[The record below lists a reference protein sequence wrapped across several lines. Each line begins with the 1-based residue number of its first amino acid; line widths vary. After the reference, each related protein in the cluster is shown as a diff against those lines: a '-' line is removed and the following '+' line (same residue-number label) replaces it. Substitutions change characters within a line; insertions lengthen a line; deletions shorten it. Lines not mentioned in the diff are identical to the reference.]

1 MKTSGIPDRWLR
13 CCATALAVSAL
24 LAGCGDGKSAA
35 SGGGAGNPGDTTAPV
50 ASLSAPVPGAG
61 LAAVV
66 TLAADASDNVGV
78 ASVQFLLDGDP
89 LGSPDTTSPYS
100 YSWDTTSVTN
110 GPHTLAA
117 IATDAAGNSAT
128 STAIG
133 VTVANPVPDITA
145 PAVSLTAPASG
156 TISGTVNVS
165 ANATDDAGVAS
176 VQFLLDGNPLGQ
188 ADASPPFSF
197 SFDTRNVAN
206 GAHVFSAIAG
216 DTAGNTA
223 TSAPVSVTVANPT
236 GDITPPDVSVIGP
249 SGGLTVSK
257 TIAVIATASDD
268 TAVAGVRL
276 QVDGANSGP
285 EDTALPY
292 SFEWDSR
299 TLPNGAHTFAAV
311 ARDAAGNVR
320 TSAPV
325 TVTVSNVASAVRPAI
340 SVGPAIADPPT
351 LVTLGVSVPIY
362 DGDTNYNAQAR
373 AYYRVAG
380 QTTWT
385 EALPLLRVRIEFTTD
400 EDPPIYD
407 VAEQFAGSIFD
418 LQPDTDYEIRL
429 DVTDPDGGNR
439 SQQISARTRAPPGA
453 NPANPRTVNVATAA
467 GLNAAIAAAMPGD
480 VITLANG
487 TYSGAIAIM
496 RGGTAANPVFIR
508 GQSRD
513 GAIINATGATY
524 GMTFTG
530 ANVVIENLTIRGST
544 WGMRLAD
551 TSNVVVRR
559 LRITEV
565 GYGVDMRDGI
575 NRNNYIC
582 DNLLEGNFR
591 VWPDN
596 VGPWEHEGI
605 AVTGEGH
612 VVCHNTLSGF
622 DDALGLDHKETHLRD
637 AIPNR
642 ATDFYGNDVLW
653 SGDNGVELDGTDRNV
668 RAFRNRFTNCG
679 NHCIS
684 FQPVWGGPAYAI
696 RNIVYNNGT
705 SPYKLNNDPTG
716 FYILHNTV
724 VRPGRAFQQSSGQA
738 ANFHFL
744 NNLTVG
750 TTEAV
755 NFTTLIIRG
764 TETID
769 YNGWSPDGVFTF
781 TDTWTSFADLQIR
794 SPYEQHGVVLTGLP
808 FETALTIPPGYQ
820 TFVAPLDARLSA
832 TTNALDRALR
842 LPNINDAFTG
852 AGPDLGAVERGAT
865 YPTFGVR
872 ANAP

>member
-1 MKTSGIPDRWLR
+1 MI
-13 CCATALAVSAL
+13 SAL
-24 LAGCGDGKSAA
+24 LAGCGNGKSAT
-35 SGGGAGNPGDTTAPV
+35 GGGAGNTSDTTAPV
-50 ASLSAPVPGAG
+50 VSLSAPVPGAS
-61 LAAVV
+61 LAAAV
-66 TLAADASDNVGV
+66 TLAADASDNVSV
-78 ASVQFLLDGDP
+78 ASVQFLLDGAP
-89 LGSPDTTSPYS
+89 LGSPDTAPPYAN
-100 YSWDTTSVTN
+100 SWDTTGVTN
-110 GPHTLAA
+110 GPHILSAVA
-117 IATDAAGNSAT
+117 MDAAGNSTT
-128 STAIG
+128 SAAIDIM
-133 VTVANPVPDITA
+133 VANPVSDTTA
-145 PAVSLTAPASG
+145 PTISLTAPASG
-156 TISGTVNVS
+156 TISGTVNVA
-165 ANATDDAGVAS
+165 ANATDDVGVAS
-176 VQFLLDGNPLGQ
+176 VQLLLDGNPLGQ
-188 ADASPPFSF
+188 AYASPPFAV

-206 GAHVFSAIAG
+206 GAHVFSATAR
-216 DTAGNTA
+216 DAAGNTA
-223 TSAPVSVTVANPT
+223 SSAPVSVTVANPA
-236 GDITPPDVSVIGP
+236 GDITPPDVSVMGP
-249 SGGLTVSK
+249 TGGLTVSK

-276 QVDGANSGP
+276 QVDGANAGA
-285 EDTALPY
+285 EDTAPPY

-325 TVTVSNVASAVRPAI
+325 TATVSNVMSAVRPAI
-340 SVGPAIADPPT
+340 SVGSAIADPPT

-418 LQPDTDYEIRL
+418 LQPDTEYEIRL

-439 SQQISARTRAPPGA
+439 SQQITARTRALPGA
-453 NPANPRTVNVATAA
+453 NPANPRAVNVASAA
-467 GLNAAIAAAMPGD
+467 ELNAAIAAAMPGD

-487 TYSGAIAIM
+487 TYSGAIAIA
-496 RGGTAANPVFIR
+496 RGGSAANPVFIR

-513 GAIINATGATY
+513 GTIINATGATY

-551 TSNVVVRR
+551 TSNVVVRHTH
-559 LRITEV
+559 ITDV

-612 VVCHNTLSGF
+612 VVCYNTLSGF

-653 SGDNGVELDGTDRNV
+653 SGDNGVELDSTDRNV

-696 RNIVYNNGT
+696 RNIAYNNGT
-705 SPYKLNNDPTG
+705 APYKLNNDPTG

-738 ANFHFL
+738 ANFQFL
-744 NNLTVG
+744 NNITIG
-750 TTEAV
+750 TTDPV
-755 NFTTLIIRG
+755 NFVTWIVPGLAI
-764 TETID
+764 ID

-781 TDTWTSFADLQIR
+781 TDTWTSFADLQQN
-794 SPYEQHGVVLTGLP
+794 SPYEQHGVLLNGLP
-808 FETALTIPPGYQ
+808 FETPLWIPSGYQ
-820 TFVAPLDARLSA
+820 TFVLPLDARLA
-832 TTNALDRALR
+832 AGTNALDRALR
-842 LPNINDAFTG
+842 LPNINDDFTST
-852 AGPDLGAVERGAT
+852 GPDLGAVERGSA
-865 YPTFGVR
+865 YPSFGVR